1 MINNDRPLSPHLSI
15 YRWPI
20 TMVTSIFH
28 RATGLALS
36 FGLIVLTLW
45 LFDVAMGENW
55 YAYFLDIMNSIIG
68 RIFLISISLAF
79 FYHLSNGIRHL
90 VWDSGRG
97 FKKSTADAS
106 ARLVLMLSL
115 IMTSLFWLFRL

>member
-1 MINNDRPLSPHLSI
+1 MRNNDRPLSPHLSI

-20 TMVTSIFH
+20 TMITSILH

-36 FGLIVLTLW
+36 FAFILLTLW
-45 LFDVAMGENW
+45 LFDVAMGEKW
-55 YAYFLDIMNSIIG
+55 YGYFFTFMNSFLG
-68 RIFLISISLAF
+68 RLFLVGISLAF

-106 ARLVLMLSL
+106 AWFVLAVTL
-115 IMTSLFWLFRL
+115 ILTSLFWWARL

>member
-1 MINNDRPLSPHLSI
+1 MSNNDRPLSPHLSI

-20 TMVTSIFH
+20 TMITSILH
-28 RATGLALS
+28 RATGLALT
-36 FGLIVLTLW
+36 FGFIVLTIW
-45 LFDVAMGENW
+45 LFEVAMGKNW
-55 YAYFLDIMNSIIG
+55 YDYFFTFMSSILG
-68 RIFLISISLAF
+68 RLFLIGISLAF

-106 ARLVLMLSL
+106 AWLVLSLSVIL
-115 IMTSLFWLFRL
+115 TSLFWWARL

>member
-1 MINNDRPLSPHLSI
+1 MSNNDRPLSPHLSI

-20 TMVTSIFH
+20 TMITSILH
-28 RATGLALS
+28 RATGLALT
-36 FGLIVLTLW
+36 FGFIVLTIW
-45 LFDVAMGENW
+45 LFDVAMGKKW
-55 YAYFLDIMNSIIG
+55 YDYFFTFMSSIFG
-68 RIFLISISLAF
+68 RLFLIGISLAF

-106 ARLVLMLSL
+106 AWLVLSLSL
-115 IMTSLFWLFRL
+115 ILTSLFWWARL

>member
-1 MINNDRPLSPHLSI
+1 MI
-15 YRWPI
+15 
-20 TMVTSIFH
+20 TSIFH

-55 YAYFLDIMNSIIG
+55 YVYFLSIMNSIIG
-68 RIFLISISLAF
+68 RIFLIGISLAF

-106 ARLVLMLSL
+106 AWLVLMFSL
-115 IMTSLFWLFRL
+115 IMTSLFWWLRL